1 MAAKSTY
8 TCKVFAGL
16 EGKSAVEMFV
26 VQAVEMPDSGGSI
39 ADSHLMLSHLFLSDP
54 AEPQLALRVPC
65 FHCRLQPA
73 GVEATDDSR
82 GVSGSQ
88 VMFTF
93 SAGLGAEEAWVES
106 GMIQYM
112 KGTCRCSDTNSLIG
126 VAEAV
131 FFMTFLFR

>member
-1 MAAKSTY
+1 MLIPTSCFP
-8 TCKVFAGL
+8 TCF
-16 EGKSAVEMFV
+16 
-26 VQAVEMPDSGGSI
+26 
-39 ADSHLMLSHLFLSDP
+39 FLTP

-106 GMIQYM
+106 GIIQHM
-112 KGTCRCSDTNSLIG
+112 KGTCRCSHTNSLSIG

-131 FFMTFLFR
+131 FFMTFLF